1 MAKFNLGDKVR
12 LKSDVAKR
20 YDIPL
25 YMILTITNIFD
36 CGCVVYRCDETD
48 YLMWT
53 EDDFEDIKYITSSNG
68 QIIGT
73 SPINDVAVT
82 VRGNRSKKFEI
93 INQLEF
99 AKSLN
104 MVYESLIG
112 EENNIMKVK
121 NINMPEIV
129 NYTYD
134 FETGKTTIKWSDKT
148 ETTVVSE
155 NPDTA
160 DQYTG
165 FVTAIAKRAT
175 GNTSH
180 INNLFDKWAIKKP
193 MQDKIAEEKRIAKDI
208 ENKRIAEKRKAKR
221 EKWLIRRE
229 AIRIKREYEAR
240 KLANEKYG
248 VPMDGE

>member
-1 MAKFNLGDKVR
+1 MAKYKVGDEVR
-12 LKSDVAKR
+12 ILDGSNIKDYIGKWVSEGMEKYVDRMATISKIISD
-20 YDIPL
+20 DIDGVSYRL
-25 YMILTITNIFD
+25 QDICFTFD
-36 CGCVVYRCDETD
+36 ERGLE
-48 YLMWT
+48 LI
-53 EDDFEDIKYITSSNG
+53 EKENG
-68 QIIGT
+68 T
-73 SPINDVAVT
+73 
-82 VRGNRSKKFEI
+82 
-93 INQLEF
+93 
-99 AKSLN
+99 
-104 MVYESLIG
+104 
-112 EENNIMKVK
+112 MKVK
-121 NINMPEIV
+121 NTYMPEII
-129 NYTYD
+129 NYTYNS
-134 FETGKTTIKWSDKT
+134 ETGKTTIKWSDKT

-155 NPDTA
+155 NPETA

-193 MQDKIAEEKRIAKDI
+193 IKDKIAEEKRIAEEI
-208 ENKRIAEKRKAKR
+208 ENKRIADKRRAKR

>member
-1 MAKFNLGDKVR
+1 MAKYKVGDKVR
-12 LKSDVAKR
+12 ILDGSNIERYIGIWVSDGMEEYVGR
-20 YDIPL
+20 
-25 YMILTITNIFD
+25 ILTISKIISDDNDGVSYKMRETYFTFDERGLELAEKENDIMIVKNTNIP
-36 CGCVVYRCDETD
+36 
-48 YLMWT
+48 
-53 EDDFEDIKYITSSNG
+53 K
-68 QIIGT
+68 
-73 SPINDVAVT
+73 
-82 VRGNRSKKFEI
+82 
-93 INQLEF
+93 
-99 AKSLN
+99 
-104 MVYESLIG
+104 
-112 EENNIMKVK
+112 
-121 NINMPEIV
+121 IV
-129 NYTYD
+129 NYTYNS
-134 FETGKTTIKWSDKT
+134 ETGKTTIKWSDKT

-193 MQDKIAEEKRIAKDI
+193 IQDKIAEEKRIAEAT
-208 ENKRIAEKRKAKR
+208 ENKRIADKRRIKR
-221 EKWLIRRE
+221 EKWLIRKE

>member
-1 MAKFNLGDKVR
+1 MAKYIVGDKVR
-12 LKSDVAKR
+12 ILDGSNIER
-20 YDIPL
+20 YVGDWVSNGMEE
-25 YMILTITNIFD
+25 YVGRILTISHIVRNDIYGVAYKMQETYFTFD
-36 CGCVVYRCDETD
+36 ERGLELVEK
-48 YLMWT
+48 
-53 EDDFEDIKYITSSNG
+53 E
-68 QIIGT
+68 
-73 SPINDVAVT
+73 NDT
-82 VRGNRSKKFEI
+82 
-93 INQLEF
+93 
-99 AKSLN
+99 
-104 MVYESLIG
+104 
-112 EENNIMKVK
+112 MKVK

-148 ETTVVSE
+148 ETTVASE

-193 MQDKIAEEKRIAKDI
+193 IKDKIDEVKRLTQEIEEKRIAD
-208 ENKRIAEKRKAKR
+208 KRRIKR

>member
-1 MAKFNLGDKVR
+1 
-12 LKSDVAKR
+12 
-20 YDIPL
+20 
-25 YMILTITNIFD
+25 
-36 CGCVVYRCDETD
+36 
-48 YLMWT
+48 
-53 EDDFEDIKYITSSNG
+53 
-68 QIIGT
+68 
-73 SPINDVAVT
+73 
-82 VRGNRSKKFEI
+82 
-93 INQLEF
+93 
-99 AKSLN
+99 
-104 MVYESLIG
+104 
-112 EENNIMKVK
+112 
-121 NINMPEIV
+121 MPEIV

-148 ETTVVSE
+148 ETTVASE

-193 MQDKIAEEKRIAKDI
+193 IQDKIAEEKRIAEDI

-221 EKWLIRRE
+221 ENWLIRRE

>member
-1 MAKFNLGDKVR
+1 MAKFKVGDKVR
-12 LKSDVAKR
+12 ILDGANISNYRNTWSPKNMGR
-20 YDIPL
+20 YVGTIATISN
-25 YMILTITNIFD
+25 ILSEDTCGVSYLIENISYNFD
-36 CGCVVYRCDETD
+36 E
-48 YLMWT
+48 
-53 EDDFEDIKYITSSNG
+53 
-68 QIIGT
+68 
-73 SPINDVAVT
+73 
-82 VRGNRSKKFEI
+82 RG
-93 INQLEF
+93 LELVE
-99 AKSLN
+99 K
-104 MVYESLIG
+104 
-112 EENNIMKVK
+112 ENSTMKVK
-121 NINMPEIV
+121 NTPIPEIV
-129 NYTYD
+129 NYTYNSG
-134 FETGKTTIKWSDKT
+134 TGKTTIKWSDKT

-193 MQDKIAEEKRIAKDI
+193 IKDKIAEEKRIAEEI
-208 ENKRIAEKRKAKR
+208 ENKRIADKRRAKR
-221 EKWLIRRE
+221 EKWLIHRE

>member
-1 MAKFNLGDKVR
+1 MAKYIVGDKVR
-12 LKSDVAKR
+12 ILDGSNIER
-20 YDIPL
+20 YVGNWISNDMEE
-25 YMILTITNIFD
+25 YVGRILTISHIVRNDIYGVAYKMQETHFTFD
-36 CGCVVYRCDETD
+36 ERGLE
-48 YLMWT
+48 LA
-53 EDDFEDIKYITSSNG
+53 EKE
-68 QIIGT
+68 
-73 SPINDVAVT
+73 NDT
-82 VRGNRSKKFEI
+82 
-93 INQLEF
+93 
-99 AKSLN
+99 
-104 MVYESLIG
+104 
-112 EENNIMKVK
+112 MKVK

-129 NYTYD
+129 NYIYNS
-134 FETGKTTIKWSDKT
+134 ETGKTTIKWSDKT

-193 MQDKIAEEKRIAKDI
+193 IQDKIAEEKRIAEDI
-208 ENKRIAEKRKAKR
+208 ESKRIADKRKTKR

-240 KLANEKYG
+240 KLANEKYS
-248 VPMDGE
+248 VPMYD

>member
-1 MAKFNLGDKVR
+1 MAKFKIGDKVR
-12 LKSDVAKR
+12 ILDGSNIKDYIGDWVSDGMEEYVGR
-20 YDIPL
+20 
-25 YMILTITNIFD
+25 ILTISKILSDDICGVSYKMYDNCFTFD
-36 CGCVVYRCDETD
+36 E
-48 YLMWT
+48 
-53 EDDFEDIKYITSSNG
+53 
-68 QIIGT
+68 
-73 SPINDVAVT
+73 
-82 VRGNRSKKFEI
+82 RG
-93 INQLEF
+93 LEL
-99 AKSLN
+99 AEK
-104 MVYESLIG
+104 
-112 EENNIMKVK
+112 ENNTMKVK

-134 FETGKTTIKWSDKT
+134 SGTGKTTIEWSDKT

-193 MQDKIAEEKRIAKDI
+193 TQDKIAEEKRIAEDI
-208 ENKRIAEKRKAKR
+208 ENKRIADKRKTKR
-221 EKWLIRRE
+221 EKWLIRKE

>member
-1 MAKFNLGDKVR
+1 MAKFKVGDKVK
-12 LKSDVAKR
+12 LKSDVTCLSNISK
-20 YDIPL
+20 DF
-25 YMILTITNIFD
+25 LTITYVSDSDIDHN
-36 CGCVVYRCDETD
+36 VLYHCDKTGGMFFQEH
-48 YLMWT
+48 
-53 EDDFEDIKYITSSNG
+53 EFEDTKYITNSEGVVIGSIPMNSIPV
-68 QIIGT
+68 IIEKNLDDIKMIFKGD
-73 SPINDVAVT
+73 I
-82 VRGNRSKKFEI
+82 K
-93 INQLEF
+93 
-99 AKSLN
+99 
-104 MVYESLIG
+104 
-112 EENNIMKVK
+112 MKVK
-121 NINMPEIV
+121 NTNMPEIV

-134 FETGKTTIKWSDKT
+134 SETGKTTIKWSDKT

-193 MQDKIAEEKRIAKDI
+193 IKDKIAEEKRIAEEI
-208 ENKRIAEKRKAKR
+208 ENKRIADKHREKR

-248 VPMDGE
+248 VPMDNED